1 MTTSHLRAG
10 QLNRVITIQQRTA
23 TQDTF
28 GGMPETWTNVA
39 QNVYALIEALSGYEK
54 MAGEAIASGVS
65 HRITVR
71 YDPMFDDPKR
81 VATYRIL
88 YGSRIFDVQVGMNVD
103 EGNHIVEL
111 LATEGMTLG

>member
-1 MTTSHLRAG
+1 MTTAHLRAG
-10 QLNRVITIQQRTA
+10 QLNRVVSIQQRST
-23 TQDTF
+23 TQDSF
-28 GGMPETWTNVA
+28 GGLPESWTEIK
-39 QNVYALIEALSGYEK
+39 QVYALVEALSGYEK

-71 YDPMFDDPKR
+71 YDTIFDDPKV
-81 VATYRIL
+81 VATYRVV
-88 YGSRIFDVQVGMNVD
+88 YKNRIFDVQACMDID

>member
-10 QLNRVITIQQRTA
+10 QLNRVVSIQQRST

-28 GGMPETWTNVA
+28 GGLPESWTEIT
-39 QNVYALIEALSGYEK
+39 QVYALIEALSGYEK
-54 MAGEAIASGVS
+54 MAADAVASGVS

-71 YDPMFDDPKR
+71 YDPMFDDPKIA
-81 VATYRIL
+81 ATYRIV
-88 YGSRIFDVQVGMNVD
+88 YNTRIFDIQAPMNVD